1 MGSVSMQSLGLSRAE
16 RVSAF
21 VDGESTEDHGML
33 TDEVLTQFLSGFGN
47 EDRTLWA
54 DYHLVGDVLK
64 SEDLAVDPAAEQ
76 AFLGRFS
83 AAFQSEPL
91 LLAPRAL
98 KSNRGALSIRRF
110 IPTLAAAAAVV
121 TLTWILVPRQM
132 HGDAPVA
139 GAVQTAA
146 NSQVSSQPVVA
157 QALPQATDPEVQRVA
172 MAAASS
178 DTAAPIA
185 PAHDDVNMIRD
196 TQLDQYLDAHQQFA
210 QRPVPQGVPMVRVVS
225 ASQEQ

>member
-83 AAFQSEPL
+83 AAFQSEPP

-98 KSNRGALSIRRF
+98 KSQRGALNVRRF
-110 IPTLAAAAAVV
+110 MPTLAAAAAVV

-132 HGDAPVA
+132 HGEAPVA

-146 NSQVSSQPVVA
+146 NSQVLPPVA

-172 MAAASS
+172 MAASSS
-178 DTAAPIA
+178 DTTASIA
-185 PAHDDVNMIRD
+185 PAHDEVNMIRD

-210 QRPVPQGVPMVRVVS
+210 QRPVPQGVPLVRVVS